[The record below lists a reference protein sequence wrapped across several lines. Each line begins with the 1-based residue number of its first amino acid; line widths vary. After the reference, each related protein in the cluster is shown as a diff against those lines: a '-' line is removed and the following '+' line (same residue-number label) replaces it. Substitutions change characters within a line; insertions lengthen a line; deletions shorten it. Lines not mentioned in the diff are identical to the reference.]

1 MRVNHIRAW
10 FWGQF
15 IHTASRATHA
25 HILRACFTITWTSL
39 SRCVLHTHVCS
50 AFCCHWN
57 ISVVSVFVSRF
68 IVFFFTLAR
77 HNAGEKVAINN
88 TMILEKKIW
97 TEKVIVFF
105 FCHGYG
111 NHGHRETFSTCLV
124 CNTFE
129 AFYRIFGIAE
139 ALLFGTGCRHLLFP
153 SFVGKGRNKTELF
166 IE

>member
-1 MRVNHIRAW
+1 MHTFCAPVLQSHEHLFRV
-10 FWGQF
+10 
-15 IHTASRATHA
+15 
-25 HILRACFTITWTSL
+25 ACYTPTYAARFAIIETSL
-39 SRCVLHTHVCS
+39 
-50 AFCCHWN
+50 
-57 ISVVSVFVSRF
+57 VVSVFVSRY